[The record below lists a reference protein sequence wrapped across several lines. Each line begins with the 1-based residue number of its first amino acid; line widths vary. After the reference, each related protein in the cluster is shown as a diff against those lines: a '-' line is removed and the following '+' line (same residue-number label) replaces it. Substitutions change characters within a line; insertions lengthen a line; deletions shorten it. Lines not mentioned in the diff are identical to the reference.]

1 MNLKVLYVINGLG
14 TGGAERSLAE
24 MLPYFREAGIVPVI
38 ACFYRRAEGVEEQV
52 IAQGFS
58 VRFLDQH
65 QRFPARVRA
74 LRQLI
79 LAEQPD
85 IVHTTIFEADLIGR
99 LAAIGIR
106 SKVLTSLVNTSYDAI
121 RLSDPNVKKHKL
133 RFVQMID
140 GWTARHL
147 TAHFHAITHAVKES
161 AVQSLGIA
169 AEHITVVERGRNPDR
184 LGQPSIERRLA
195 ARRALGLSERCEVV
209 LNVGRQEFQKGQR
222 HLLAAMASLVKRR
235 PQLVLLIA
243 GRQGNATAELQQL
256 CGQMHLEDRVHFLGH
271 CDDIPN
277 VMAAADLFVFPSLYE
292 GLGTSLIEAM
302 ALGLPIVA
310 SKIPAIEEVVEVGKN
325 ALLVQPESS
334 DELCATID
342 TLLSDSQRLT
352 AFSRRSREIFESR
365 FTLEKSAS
373 RMVELYQR
381 LSMDNR
387 QRSIPSQQTKQ
398 NFRWIE

>member
-1 MNLKVLYVINGLG
+1 MPRPSYNN
-14 TGGAERSLAE
+14 
-24 MLPYFREAGIVPVI
+24 FAGRCTWKIG
-38 ACFYRRAEGVEEQV
+38 Y
-52 IAQGFS
+52 
-58 VRFLDQH
+58 
-65 QRFPARVRA
+65 
-74 LRQLI
+74 
-79 LAEQPD
+79 
-85 IVHTTIFEADLIGR
+85 IFE
-99 LAAIGIR
+99 
-106 SKVLTSLVNTSYDAI
+106 
-121 RLSDPNVKKHKL
+121 P
-133 RFVQMID
+133 
-140 GWTARHL
+140 
-147 TAHFHAITHAVKES
+147 
-161 AVQSLGIA
+161 
-169 AEHITVVERGRNPDR
+169 
-184 LGQPSIERRLA
+184 
-195 ARRALGLSERCEVV
+195 
-209 LNVGRQEFQKGQR
+209 
-222 HLLAAMASLVKRR
+222 
-235 PQLVLLIA
+235 
-243 GRQGNATAELQQL
+243 
-256 CGQMHLEDRVHFLGH
+256 